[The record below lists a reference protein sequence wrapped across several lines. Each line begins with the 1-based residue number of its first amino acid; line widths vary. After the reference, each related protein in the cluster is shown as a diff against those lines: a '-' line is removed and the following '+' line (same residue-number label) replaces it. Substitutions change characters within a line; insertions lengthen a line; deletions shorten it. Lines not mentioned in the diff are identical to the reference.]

1 MSKAQQIGDIGYC
14 GLLCSVCSHT
24 REGCSGCR
32 SGGGDEHCRQREC
45 CRENERAGCWE
56 CESFPCGAGYFAD
69 GPWHG
74 LCTAFVT
81 VIREVGPEAFV
92 ELVKRRFGEP
102 VDYGG
107 YRFRDAEELRR
118 ELIEGPAVRDQE
130 PA

>member
-1 MSKAQQIGDIGYC
+1 MSNSGQVGDIGCC

-24 REGCSGCR
+24 REACSGCR

-45 CRENERAGCWE
+45 CGERQLDGCWE
-56 CESFPCGAGYFAD
+56 CNSFPCGTGYFAD

-81 VIREVGPEAFV
+81 LIREVGPDAFV
-92 ELVKRRFGEP
+92 ALVRDRLGAV

-107 YRFRDAEELRR
+107 YRFRDAEGFRKEL
-118 ELIEGPAVRDQE
+118 LEGPEVGGQA
-130 PA
+130 PS

>member
-1 MSKAQQIGDIGYC
+1 MSKAGQAGDIGYC
-14 GLLCSVCSHT
+14 GLLCSICSHT

-56 CESFPCGAGYFAD
+56 CESFPCGTGYFAN

-92 ELVKRRFGEP
+92 ALVRRRLGEA

-107 YRFRDAEELRR
+107 YRFRDAAELRR
-118 ELIEGPAVRDQE
+118 ELTEGPEANGQE